1 MKRTVITLVIFLFAG
16 TLGADE
22 SRLPAGKLSKLK
34 GKVQFRATPKEEWQ
48 PATVNTELQEGS
60 QLRTEENS
68 EAIISFGK
76 EGATTLNEKTSLE
89 IKQYQQKGETTKIC
103 LDVKKGKIWSV
114 VGKLKTTESRFKVET
129 FTAIAGVRGTIF
141 MVALKENSTR
151 IAVLKG
157 EVGVQGRGEVPGYV
171 LLKEKM
177 ATTVVFNK
185 KPTPPE
191 ILEAREAAEWEQWK
205 TSIPFSYIGPIGN
218 MTAGHAEMA
227 KKASKLVRETGLKR
241 RGGKKTEENF
251 RVLKGALIQLYLDT
265 NHYPSRKQGLQALL
279 LNPGIPD
286 WKGPYLAPGSNLL
299 DPYGRPYQYRIK
311 KTPGG
316 NLYLELRSSGL
327 DRTDPNDDHVENIFL
342 RELLGETAS
351 KRKK

>member
-1 MKRTVITLVIFLFAG
+1 MKKAIIILTVFLF
-16 TLGADE
+16 TEILNADDAQ
-22 SRLPAGKLSKLK
+22 LPAGELSKLK
-34 GKVQFRATPKEEWQ
+34 GKVEFRTTPEEEWQ
-48 PATVNTELQEGS
+48 PATISTKLQEGS
-60 QLRTEENS
+60 QLRTDENS
-68 EAIISFGK
+68 EAILTFDR

-89 IKQYQQKGETTKIC
+89 IKQYQKKGETTTIC

-157 EVGVQGRGEVPGYV
+157 EVGVQGRGEEPGYV

-177 ATTVVFNK
+177 ATTVVFNE
-185 KPTPPE
+185 KPTPPKL
-191 ILEAREAAEWEQWK
+191 LELREAAEWERWK
-205 TSIPFSYIGPIGN
+205 TSIPFSYIGPIGS
-218 MTAGHAEMA
+218 MTEGHAEMA
-227 KKASKLVRETGLKR
+227 KKASKLVRESGLKR
-241 RGGKKTEENF
+241 RGGRKTEEDF
-251 RVLKGALIQLYLDT
+251 QVLKGALIQLYLDT
-265 NHYPSRKQGLQALL
+265 VHYPSRKQGLQALL

-316 NLYLELRSSGL
+316 NLYLELKSSGL
-327 DRTDPNDDHVENIFL
+327 DRADPNDDHIENIFL
-342 RELLGETAS
+342 RELLQG
-351 KRKK
+351 KK